1 MQNLR
6 RILIVGLC
14 LGVILTACSSATP
27 ASTSVL
33 PTPTSL
39 PQPTL
44 PPATPVPTSEPV
56 GVGAPVIEY
65 LNEQSKLLVISS
77 VTGKPFDTFAPIP
90 LGYNYNYAFAPDGRT
105 LALVSD
111 AQLYLIDLP
120 SWKYRTS
127 DVGLH
132 GWISSVVYSPDGTLL
147 ALASDGS
154 DGALR
159 VVDAKSGEVE
169 ASAQAGF
176 SIRNIKFTTDGKA
189 IMVYGPHLASTG
201 VAANAG
207 VSVGAP
213 KAALFDL
220 SDLSV
225 LWSVELT
232 GIRDGT
238 FPKKAD
244 TANTQDIYQP
254 GAAWHYEPG
263 IAFAPNRDV
272 LYLVHGDED
281 KLTTVDF
288 AHQKVSTV
296 DIHVKTSWLDQLMAL
311 TAGVAHAKGMDGT
324 TKRAIIS
331 PDGKFLFVSGNTE
344 IVTQQANSNNWD
356 VTDTSIGLQ
365 MIAVDDGTLVEKI
378 ETEASPAWLS
388 SDGKQ
393 IFLSGWKRN
402 TSYGTPWT
410 DVYDISSR
418 SIVKHFDGLYLFPTR
433 RIDGKVI
440 LVSSNAID
448 ENLSYMASV
457 EPDTWAIMGEW
468 KEPANVSWLI
478 GP

>member
-1 MQNLR
+1 MLKLR
-6 RILIVGLC
+6 CILIVGLA
-14 LGVILTACSSATP
+14 LSVILTACAPATP
-27 ASTSVL
+27 APTLIL
-33 PTPTSL
+33 PS

-44 PPATPVPTSEPV
+44 PSATAIPTPEPIGV
-56 GVGAPVIEY
+56 GVPVIQY

-77 VTGKPFDTFAPIP
+77 VTGKALDAFTPMP

-111 AQLYLIDLP
+111 AQLNLIDLS
-120 SWKYRTS
+120 SWKSHTS

-132 GWISSVVYSPDGTLL
+132 GWLSSVIYSQDGTLL
-147 ALASDGS
+147 ALASGEPDG
-154 DGALR
+154 GLR
-159 VVDAKSGEVE
+159 VVDARSGEVK
-169 ASAQAGF
+169 ASTQAGF
-176 SIRNIKFTTDGKA
+176 SVRNIKFTTDGKA
-189 IMVYGPHLASTG
+189 IMVYGPYLASTG

-213 KAALFDL
+213 KAALFAL

-225 LWSVELT
+225 LWSVELA

-263 IAFAPNRDV
+263 IAFAPNSDV
-272 LYLVHGDED
+272 LYAVHGDED

-288 AHQKVSTV
+288 THRKVSTV
-296 DIHVKTSWLDQLMAL
+296 DINVEASWFDQLMAL

-324 TKRAIIS
+324 TKQAVIS
-331 PDGKFLFVSGNTE
+331 LDGKFLFVGGNTE
-344 IVTQQANSNNWD
+344 VVTQQANGNWD
-356 VTDTSIGLQ
+356 ITDTSMGLQ
-365 MIAVDDGTLVEKI
+365 VIAVEDGTLVDKI
-378 ETEASPAWLS
+378 ETEASPTWPS

-418 SIVKHFDGLYLFPTR
+418 GIVKHLDGVYLIPTR
-433 RIDGKVI
+433 RMDGKAI
-440 LVSSNAID
+440 LASSSTISSNV
-448 ENLSYMASV
+448 SYMALV
-457 EPDTWAIMGEW
+457 DPDTWAIVSEW
-468 KEPANVSWLI
+468 KGTVNVGWLLD
-478 GP
+478 P